1 MSTQAQKGLCRP
13 KWSYSLKTLL
23 SLSFAVAI
31 CSALIG
37 VSVVVGAAC
46 LPLIAGALVR
56 TARIHG
62 QTPADKKPPGL
73 FATFCRSLVLVV
85 CLTALSATALVV
97 ACCAGVLI
105 TLSVFGHLLR
115 SGAVLLHAVVTRL
128 WRLSVTVSRPFTSH
142 AVHAKVAVV
151 FAMTRDLTVTATEA
165 LMSACRAL
173 WRRSWSPHL

>member
-1 MSTQAQKGLCRP
+1 MRTQDQKRLCRQ
-13 KWSYSLKTLL
+13 KWSYSLKSLL
-23 SLSFAVAI
+23 FLSFAVAI

-37 VSVVVGAAC
+37 VSVVLGSAC
-46 LPLIAGALVR
+46 LPLITGALVR

-62 QTPADKKPPGL
+62 QRPADRKPPGL

-85 CLTALSATALVV
+85 CLTALSAIALVV

-105 TLSVFGHLLR
+105 TLGVFGRLLR

-128 WRLSVTVSRPFTSH
+128 WLFSVTVSRPFTSH

-151 FAMTRDLTVTATEA
+151 FANTRELTVTATEA
-165 LMSACRAL
+165 LISACRTL
-173 WRRSWSPHL
+173 WRRSWSPHP